1 MEDELLRVIATYD
14 GRTFP
19 TTRGLARRWIEGR
32 FRREAT
38 GEAVYCAQLVA
49 ITFRRM
55 GLLDPKRP
63 SNWYDPGKFW
73 SGDHLPLADGA
84 QLGLEIE
91 VVG

>member
-1 MEDELLRVIATYD
+1 M
-14 GRTFP
+14 
-19 TTRGLARRWIEGR
+19 
-32 FRREAT
+32 
-38 GEAVYCAQLVA
+38 YCAQLLA